1 MTDKEVS
8 EASAVISIPGYQF
21 IQLIGAGAGGQVYLT
36 EYRQQQR
43 AVKTFQ
49 LSQSDKLQRRF
60 QQEIDILARLNHP
73 GICGYLGSGQTDQGQ
88 LYLAMEFIEG
98 SALDQ
103 YVSDHS
109 PTLNQRVE
117 LIIQC
122 AEIIQY
128 AHEHGVLH
136 RDLKPAN
143 ILIDKQSRVHILDFG
158 IARLIDEEF
167 PEMTRLTMEGQVMG
181 TLPYMSPEQIQG
193 NAKKITVTSD
203 LYSLGIIAY
212 EMIAG
217 CHPFAL
223 HGLSLSDALERVL
236 TAPLKH
242 ATSFNPAVAEPLDR
256 ILFKAVSRDE
266 KYRYRSASELVDD
279 LKRYQSGK
287 RVQAKGQ
294 TTWQELNQIFV
305 RHKFPVITAAVIFL
319 MATVTAGISGWFA
332 YKENKARH
340 QAEIQLDKSRS
351 LSEFLI
357 NMLASA
363 DPDLGKSANLTVRE
377 LVVSTA
383 GNLKQSI
390 TDPELEAS
398 ILCTLG
404 DSLRSLGKYREAR
417 QQIQSA
423 LKLIS
428 RQDVEAY
435 QQCRLA
441 QGLVESNAGERIL
454 ARKILTELNPAEGSD
469 AWIKIQIEMAVM
481 DGAEGV
487 PKAAMERLQ
496 KIIDLPFEILPEK
509 DPQRLIAIHSFATM
523 LQEDGQLEKSQQAM
537 EQVIQL
543 NTEVYGKEHPRTL
556 YSLNNLGTILTRRNQ
571 LAEAEEIFRHVIAL
585 RSKIYG
591 PEHVRVVNTKMN
603 LLSVLVTAKKYS
615 QANQLSTQLL
625 HQDSRTQLD
634 EEKIIHLMNM
644 RAYLLEDM
652 GRVSEAE
659 KLYRESLQLMQKKK
673 GRTITELMP
682 VRNNLAMLLMNTN
695 RPVEALKEFEILLEG
710 LEAEYG
716 KNHPYYAIIENNYGE
731 SLGQNG
737 QIAEA
742 LNRLQ
747 QSHKLLLKIFG
758 DDHPRVIK
766 SAKRIE
772 RLKEQGVTK

>member
-43 AVKTFQ
+43 AVKIFQ

-128 AHEHGVLH
+128 AHERGVLH

-319 MATVTAGISGWFA
+319 MATVTAGVSGWFA

-363 DPDLGKSANLTVRE
+363 DPDLGKSADLTVRE

-571 LAEAEEIFRHVIAL
+571 LAEAEDIFRHVIAL

-652 GRVSEAE
+652 GRVAEAE